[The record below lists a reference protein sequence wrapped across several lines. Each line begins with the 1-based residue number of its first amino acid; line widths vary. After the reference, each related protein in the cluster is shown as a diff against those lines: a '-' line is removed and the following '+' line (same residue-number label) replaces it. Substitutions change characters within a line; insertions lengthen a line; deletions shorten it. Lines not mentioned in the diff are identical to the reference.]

1 MTALALPLLIVTPH
15 SSGAL
20 PPEVLLA
27 MLGEAAFGT
36 ARREAFLRQ
45 VFLDGDPYTDL
56 IYHVPGAQQLAAPWS
71 RFAADTNRDRH
82 DQSDNGVLKLMGFD
96 RQPLYPPG
104 FTFTSETREAR
115 LKAVW
120 DPFEASITAAVP
132 GQRLMIVGHS
142 MAPYGPAL
150 GPDTGTPRPGITL
163 MLGLPDA
170 PSLPAP
176 HWEAVE
182 AAANEAFGPVLAGEP
197 FDRVA
202 VGEPWADDGLSV
214 RHSRRSGIPAFGIEV
229 NAGLYL
235 RGGKVR
241 PGQLAKLN
249 AAFGVF
255 ARAALEVVS

>member
-1 MTALALPLLIVTPH
+1 MTALALPLLILTPH

-20 PPEVLLA
+20 PPEVLLT
-27 MLGEAAFGT
+27 MLGEGAFDT

-45 VFLDGDPYTDL
+45 IFLDGDPYTDL
-56 IYHVPGAQQLAAPWS
+56 IYRVPGARQLCAPWS
-71 RFAADTNRDRH
+71 RFAADTNRDRN
-82 DQSDNGVLKLMGFD
+82 DASDNGVLKTISFA
-96 RQPLYPPG
+96 REPLYPPEFA
-104 FTFTSETREAR
+104 FTPETREER
-115 LKAVW
+115 LRAVW
-120 DPFEASITAAVP
+120 DPYEASIVSALP

-142 MAPYGPAL
+142 MAPLGPAL
-150 GPDTGTPRPGITL
+150 GPDSGAPRPGITL
-163 MLGLPDA
+163 MLGVPEAL
-170 PSLPAP
+170 SLPAAY
-176 HWEAVE
+176 WSAVE
-182 AAANEAFGPVLAGEP
+182 AAANQAFGPLLADTP

-214 RHSRRSGIPAFGIEV
+214 RHSRRSGVPAFGIEV

-255 ARAALEVVS
+255 ARAALGVVS